1 MVPGHE
7 KWAERIAGGLAA
19 TKVVGTPIDNET
31 RAMRLTQLLS
41 RADDELLEELVGGP
55 VVRLL
60 ESLDPTLSSPR
71 RLRELV
77 EALHSPE
84 ELLRD
89 RKVRQ
94 QLLDLL
100 PIADATEVAGLL
112 RLDTKRPYESLR
124 AANFKRGSKAEKILF
139 TYLGVD
145 TPQSPEETS
154 ALPMVES
161 FAAYGLFSHQRD
173 ACKQSQN
180 RLRMNP
186 HRVLLHMPTG
196 SGKTR
201 TAMHIIASELRQ
213 QEPTLVI
220 WLAYSEEL
228 CEQAASEFEK
238 AWHYLG
244 DRELKTY
251 RMWGSRDLDIND
263 VRDGFMVAGLAK
275 TFELMKRDPDFL
287 ARMADRVSLVIIDEA
302 HQAIAQTYRLVLEVL
317 CDRNEETKLLGLTA
331 TPGRTWNDPDADR
344 ELANFFNRQKVTL
357 SVRGYDSPVDYLI
370 DEKYLARPVFQP
382 LFYDSNQRELSA
394 SEIQRLANT
403 LDIPDDILE
412 RLAVDDQRNLAIIS
426 AIEGLVQ
433 KHSRVIV
440 FAATVGHARM
450 LAAVLRARGILANS
464 ITSGTA
470 SAERSRIIAEF
481 RDRSDEPYV
490 LCNYGVLTTGFDAPR
505 TSAAVIAR
513 PTKSLVLYSQMVGR
527 ATRGTRAGGN
537 EVATI
542 VTVVDQN
549 LPGFGAMED
558 AFMNWEDVW

>member
-1 MVPGHE
+1 M
-7 KWAERIAGGLAA
+7 
-19 TKVVGTPIDNET
+19 
-31 RAMRLTQLLS
+31 
-41 RADDELLEELVGGP
+41 
-55 VVRLL
+55 
-60 ESLDPTLSSPR
+60 
-71 RLRELV
+71 
-77 EALHSPE
+77 
-84 ELLRD
+84 
-89 RKVRQ
+89 
-94 QLLDLL
+94 
-100 PIADATEVAGLL
+100 
-112 RLDTKRPYESLR
+112 
-124 AANFKRGSKAEKILF
+124 
-139 TYLGVD
+139 
-145 TPQSPEETS
+145 
-154 ALPMVES
+154 
-161 FAAYGLFSHQRD
+161 
-173 ACKQSQN
+173 
-180 RLRMNP
+180 
-186 HRVLLHMPTG
+186 
-196 SGKTR
+196 
-201 TAMHIIASELRQ
+201 
-213 QEPTLVI
+213 
-220 WLAYSEEL
+220 
-228 CEQAASEFEK
+228 
-238 AWHYLG
+238 
-244 DRELKTY
+244 
-251 RMWGSRDLDIND
+251 GSRDLDIND

>member
-1 MVPGHE
+1 M
-7 KWAERIAGGLAA
+7 
-19 TKVVGTPIDNET
+19 
-31 RAMRLTQLLS
+31 
-41 RADDELLEELVGGP
+41 
-55 VVRLL
+55 
-60 ESLDPTLSSPR
+60 PTVSSP
-71 RLRELV
+71 
-77 EALHSPE
+77 
-84 ELLRD
+84 
-89 RKVRQ
+89 
-94 QLLDLL
+94 
-100 PIADATEVAGLL
+100 I
-112 RLDTKRPYESLR
+112 
-124 AANFKRGSKAEKILF
+124 
-139 TYLGVD
+139 
-145 TPQSPEETS
+145 
-154 ALPMVES
+154 
-161 FAAYGLFSHQRD
+161 
-173 ACKQSQN
+173 
-180 RLRMNP
+180 
-186 HRVLLHMPTG
+186 
-196 SGKTR
+196 
-201 TAMHIIASELRQ
+201 
-213 QEPTLVI
+213 
-220 WLAYSEEL
+220 
-228 CEQAASEFEK
+228 
-238 AWHYLG
+238 
-244 DRELKTY
+244 
-251 RMWGSRDLDIND
+251 
-263 VRDGFMVAGLAK
+263 
-275 TFELMKRDPDFL
+275 
-287 ARMADRVSLVIIDEA
+287 
-302 HQAIAQTYRLVLEVL
+302 
-317 CDRNEETKLLGLTA
+317 
-331 TPGRTWNDPDADR
+331 
-344 ELANFFNRQKVTL
+344 FFNRQKVTL

>member
-1 MVPGHE
+1 
-7 KWAERIAGGLAA
+7 
-19 TKVVGTPIDNET
+19 
-31 RAMRLTQLLS
+31 MRLTQLLS

-145 TPQSPEETS
+145 TPQPPEETS

>member
-1 MVPGHE
+1 
-7 KWAERIAGGLAA
+7 
-19 TKVVGTPIDNET
+19 
-31 RAMRLTQLLS
+31 
-41 RADDELLEELVGGP
+41 
-55 VVRLL
+55 
-60 ESLDPTLSSPR
+60 
-71 RLRELV
+71 
-77 EALHSPE
+77 
-84 ELLRD
+84 
-89 RKVRQ
+89 
-94 QLLDLL
+94 
-100 PIADATEVAGLL
+100 
-112 RLDTKRPYESLR
+112 
-124 AANFKRGSKAEKILF
+124 
-139 TYLGVD
+139 
-145 TPQSPEETS
+145 
-154 ALPMVES
+154 MVES